1 MNSSF
6 KTDLDTDDELN
17 TSCRTSSSGCDVD
30 GSFGTSLDYSI
41 IVPRKLDFTPEPG
54 DFGEDNMDGEI
65 FANNNNNND
74 FTVPKV
80 HSPPYKRVRAL
91 RLLDTPATPKTILE
105 KSSAFH
111 TPAPRF
117 RLSHCKDK
125 SKTAVGTLLQPDK
138 PTVNLNPFTP
148 NGMMLTSKK
157 RTRSKRS
164 LVGSVSPLAGTKDM
178 PSSEQSDG
186 SDAEVEQPTKKL
198 ALHDSNISRYY
209 QEFHEISLIGSG
221 EFGSVYKCINRLDG
235 CIYAIKKSIRPVAG
249 SVNEKNA
256 LNEVYAHAVLGKH
269 EHVVRYYSAWAEDD
283 HMLIQNEYCNG
294 GSLADLIEQNKQLGQ
309 ALSESE
315 MRQLILH
322 VADGLRY
329 IHSMQLVHM
338 DIKPGNIFISHEK
351 KLQRLQ
357 FELADDGFEEE
368 DGNEE
373 IIYKIGDLGLVTSVT
388 NPSMEEGDCRYLPLE
403 ILQDNYSNLTK
414 ADIFGLGLTA
424 YEAGGGGPLPK
435 NGTEWQEI
443 RKGKLKELPS
453 YNRDLNELLRQMIHP
468 DPEMRPTALQVM
480 KHRALCLFGNKS
492 KAQLRRE
499 LNAEKVKNEILSK
512 QLQEAAKC
520 LKSIK
525 PNIIGTQTQ
534 FEIKSI
540 RVKTTFQIFVYCK
553 ILSVFVFQFLKM
565 IIENQEAFKTW
576 LTTVLEPL
584 CNADPEALA
593 KYVFALVKKDKP
605 IPELRAGMI
614 DQLDVF
620 LQHETKKFVD
630 LLFQTLETHSY
641 SLPTSSVTTSS
652 TTEVASTTIA
662 GSPVVTSTVG
672 KQAETFQPQQNQPTT
687 VTETVT
693 TTALP
698 VQPTASHSTGSLGP
712 VINSSQTNGSIST
725 TLPTQTLHKRETES
739 ARTSHRKSDSDKDD
753 KGRTGSRRHRS
764 SQSPPR
770 IRSRSRSWDRSRR
783 SRSRE
788 RDRERDRERQRE
800 RDRSRAWRNKSPP
813 PRRYERD
820 RRRSWSRS
828 NSPVGV
834 SRTRSAATSRSRSR
848 SPRYNHRGRVYRN
861 RSPPTRLSM
870 SRSRSRSNERSR
882 EKKESLSGAATP
894 TQDSNHGDVDM
905 RLTTTSQSIQ
915 SVVSA
920 GGNKA
925 NSDQAATGPTLLSS
939 IFHTKRRCRDF
950 DEKGYCMR
958 GDLCPYDHGNDPV
971 VLEDVALSRVL
982 SFGPN
987 APPPHAL
994 PPPAS
999 GTTGLSTANSAPGQV
1014 PSDGSEGLVP
1024 SEHTALTGI
1033 PPTALGVDPPA
1044 HQLPHHMPPHHIR
1057 GPHPTNMEY
1066 NPDAPSMEPRMIWG
1080 RPPFRGMRGGIMR
1093 GVVGR
1098 PMPYNPQ
1105 PQRELINVPVTDQI
1119 QNYSGYNKRPR
1130 QSDTNSYSLQG
1141 ESKESPPVKKKT
1153 TFDFNRLGPR
1163 HKNPNNCSL
1172 ELKKVPRGLNN
1183 ITHLN
1188 NHFAKF
1194 GKIVNIQVSFEGDP
1208 EAALVTFSSHAEAN
1222 AAYRSTE
1229 AVLNNRFIK
1238 VFWHNSAN
1246 NNEGKQENVP
1256 PPRPSVKERLGVPN
1270 PVQNTKVIMS
1280 GNNLTKTVYIPT
1292 ALKKSESSPPA
1303 SAPPVISTPPVQEN
1317 SKAIAA
1323 VIKKSQEMLAA
1334 KETLKKKQEEKR
1346 KEALKLT
1353 ADLRKR
1359 KQELLDKQLSQQ
1371 KKLIER
1377 LEKGGESIE
1386 KIRKDLSVSV
1396 SQSGASPMSAIK
1408 PGSLA
1413 KKSKEEAQREIL
1425 DAELDLF
1432 TKQQE
1437 GGDTSELQRKVAELK
1452 MEAHSL
1458 GLLPGSS
1465 THPRTT
1471 RGALHLHRGAS
1482 RGLSRMPRGTTFRG
1496 RGGHSLMSTVHVH
1509 HGMSHRSVI
1518 MVGSNRD
1525 GSEELMEEGEEVL
1538 VDEDEELG
1546 IAELSEDVLLQ
1557 DDEEEEEDGDE
1568 DRSWRR

>member
-1 MNSSF
+1 
-6 KTDLDTDDELN
+6 
-17 TSCRTSSSGCDVD
+17 
-30 GSFGTSLDYSI
+30 
-41 IVPRKLDFTPEPG
+41 
-54 DFGEDNMDGEI
+54 
-65 FANNNNNND
+65 
-74 FTVPKV
+74 
-80 HSPPYKRVRAL
+80 
-91 RLLDTPATPKTILE
+91 
-105 KSSAFH
+105 
-111 TPAPRF
+111 
-117 RLSHCKDK
+117 
-125 SKTAVGTLLQPDK
+125 
-138 PTVNLNPFTP
+138 
-148 NGMMLTSKK
+148 
-157 RTRSKRS
+157 
-164 LVGSVSPLAGTKDM
+164 
-178 PSSEQSDG
+178 
-186 SDAEVEQPTKKL
+186 
-198 ALHDSNISRYY
+198 
-209 QEFHEISLIGSG
+209 
-221 EFGSVYKCINRLDG
+221 
-235 CIYAIKKSIRPVAG
+235 
-249 SVNEKNA
+249 
-256 LNEVYAHAVLGKH
+256 
-269 EHVVRYYSAWAEDD
+269 
-283 HMLIQNEYCNG
+283 
-294 GSLADLIEQNKQLGQ
+294 
-309 ALSESE
+309 
-315 MRQLILH
+315 
-322 VADGLRY
+322 
-329 IHSMQLVHM
+329 
-338 DIKPGNIFISHEK
+338 
-351 KLQRLQ
+351 
-357 FELADDGFEEE
+357 
-368 DGNEE
+368 
-373 IIYKIGDLGLVTSVT
+373 
-388 NPSMEEGDCRYLPLE
+388 
-403 ILQDNYSNLTK
+403 
-414 ADIFGLGLTA
+414 
-424 YEAGGGGPLPK
+424 
-435 NGTEWQEI
+435 
-443 RKGKLKELPS
+443 
-453 YNRDLNELLRQMIHP
+453 
-468 DPEMRPTALQVM
+468 
-480 KHRALCLFGNKS
+480 
-492 KAQLRRE
+492 
-499 LNAEKVKNEILSK
+499 
-512 QLQEAAKC
+512 
-520 LKSIK
+520 
-525 PNIIGTQTQ
+525 
-534 FEIKSI
+534 
-540 RVKTTFQIFVYCK
+540 
-553 ILSVFVFQFLKM
+553 M

-641 SLPTSSVTTSS
+641 SLPTSCVTTST
-652 TTEVASTTIA
+652 TTEVASTTVA

-1080 RPPFRGMRGGIMR
+1080 RPPFRGGPPGMRGGIMR

-1194 GKIVNIQVSFEGDP
+1194 GKIVNIQVSFEGDS

-1270 PVQNTKVIMS
+1270 PVQNTKVLNTLQPKATLSQQQEPVEKVIMS

-1292 ALKKSESSPPA
+1292 ALKKSETSPPA
-1303 SAPPVISTPPVQEN
+1303 SVPPVISTPPVQEN
-1317 SKAIAA
+1317 NKAIAA

-1377 LEKGGESIE
+1377 LEKGGVSGDQRESLMSTIKTLQESIE

-1496 RGGHSLMSTVHVH
+1496 RGRGFAHVSVDHRPTKVLVSGYEDDEKTEVLAHFAQYGEIVDYVADDSTPSIILNYKSRKEAELAMVKGRTFQDRLLSVTWCNPQSNRNVRGGHSLMSTVHVH